1 MPRPSKFNSQTAER
15 IIAALKAGNTLRASA
30 LYAGVTEDTLGN
42 WRKRYSDF
50 SAQIDQAE
58 AQAEVGHVATLA
70 AAARAGEWRASLA
83 WLERRRHDDWRE
95 RKTTELTGSVEINSP
110 SKLSDAELEARI
122 AELEIRARRVP
133 SAARGTAAED
143 SSV

>member
-1 MPRPSKFNSQTAER
+1 MPRPSKFRPEVAEK
-15 IIAALKAGNTLRASA
+15 IIAALKAGNTRTASA
-30 LYAGVTEDTLGN
+30 LYAGIDYSTLKRWTERNAEFCAAL
-42 WRKRYSDF
+42 
-50 SAQIDQAE
+50 DQAE

-95 RKTTELTGSVEINSP
+95 RKTTELAGSVEINSP